1 MALRI
6 EEVLE
11 ELQEREELQE
21 GIEPKGLSLFI
32 LANIQGALLLGKANR
47 DPQVVATSFEL
58 LKNHLNQILGAGAEE
73 T

>member
-47 DPQVVATSFEL
+47 D
-58 LKNHLNQILGAGAEE
+58 
-73 T
+73 